1 MEEQTTGKVLEW
13 NANLAVLQ
21 RCNKIIDAINDSR
34 FRATRYDTYGQVQ
47 GEPEEILTHLVGLYK
62 EISVEL
68 STKEKEVWTEITA
81 LRDKLRINPPKLS
94 IEKMAYWKKTI
105 ADIDDLDIKLRD
117 YAKKHGFLA
126 SNKRNIRKAA
136 LRT

>member
-1 MEEQTTGKVLEW
+1 MAEDTTKVLEW

-21 RCNKIIDAINDSR
+21 RCSKIIDAINDAR
-34 FRATRYDTYGQVQ
+34 FRATRFDTYGQIQ

-68 STKEKEVWTEITA
+68 SNDEKAIWNKLKV
-81 LRDKLRINPPKLS
+81 LRDKLRINPPKPNV
-94 IEKMAYWKKTI
+94 EKMVYWKKTI
-105 ADIDDLDIKLRD
+105 ADIDDLDIELRGF
-117 YAKKHGFLA
+117 AKRHGFLA
-126 SNKRNIRKAA
+126 KNKRDVKKAA